1 MPDHAL
7 KWRDGWEWCDIVNL
21 AVLLLRVA
29 VALLPVTH
37 QARFFDEWRSELEVV
52 HREVGWFAALGFVC
66 RLIVAAPRMTLT
78 IRADS
83 ETAYA
88 ELSIGLLFSIFPSTV
103 LLVLG
108 IRAGVWTIVLGEL
121 GIIIGILLMASGFW
135 SFEGRLLD
143 STRSRVGIAF
153 ATTGSFIEIAVR
165 RLTGFGPPI
174 DAEVSATIPHVM
186 IVLGLILW
194 VASSYGGPYSY
205 RILRLSVGLLAP
217 GAALNLVVV
226 AINGASLSGFDRFGV
241 LMYLVPSAG
250 LAWACYSIVG
260 RQRVFDDQARQD
272 DPVLT

>member
-1 MPDHAL
+1 MN
-7 KWRDGWEWCDIVNL
+7 V

-29 VALLPVTH
+29 VVLLPVTH

-143 STRSRVGIAF
+143 STRSRVGVAIA
-153 ATTGSFIEIAVR
+153 ATGSFIEIAVR

-194 VASSYGGPYSY
+194 VASSYGGRYSY